1 MKLLFIYGPPAAGK
15 LTVAEELAAATGLKL
30 FHNHASI
37 DVVEPIFG
45 FGTGAFYRLVN
56 KIRLDVIEEAAKEN
70 IDGLIFTF
78 VYSHPHD
85 KKFVDEVA
93 GRVEKHGGVVCF
105 VQLVCASAIL
115 ETRVVSPS
123 RRKHGKLASVETLRD
138 VMEKHDLFSPITDSN
153 SLSIDTS
160 ELAPPEAARKIADHY
175 GL

>member
-15 LTVAEELAAATGLKL
+15 LTVARELAALTGIKL

-37 DVVEPIFG
+37 DVIEPIFG

-56 KIRLDVIEEAAKEN
+56 KIRFDVIEEAAKEK

-85 KKFVDEVA
+85 QKFVDEVVR
-93 GRVEKHGGVVCF
+93 RVEKHGGEVCF
-105 VQLVCASAIL
+105 VQLLCAPSVL
-115 ETRVVSPS
+115 ETRVVTPS
-123 RRKHGKLASVETLRD
+123 RREHGKLASAETLRE
-138 VMEKHDLFSPITDSN
+138 VMEKHDLFSPIPDSR

-160 ELAPPEAARKIADHY
+160 DLPPHEVARMIADHY

>member
-45 FGTGAFYRLVN
+45 FGTSAFHRLVN

-85 KKFVDEVA
+85 KNFVDEVT
-93 GRVEKHGGVVCF
+93 GRVEKHGGEVCF
-105 VQLVCASAIL
+105 VQLVCAPAIL

-123 RRKHGKLASVETLRD
+123 RRKHGKLASAETLRE
-138 VMEKHDLFSPITDSN
+138 VMDKHDLFTPIADSN
-153 SLSIDTS
+153 SFSIDT
-160 ELAPPEAARKIADHY
+160 LALGPREAARKIVERY